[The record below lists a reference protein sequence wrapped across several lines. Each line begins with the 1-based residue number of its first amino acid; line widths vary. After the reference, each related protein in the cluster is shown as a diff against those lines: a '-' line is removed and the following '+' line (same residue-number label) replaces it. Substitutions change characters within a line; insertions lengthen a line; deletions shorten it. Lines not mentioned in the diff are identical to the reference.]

1 MVQISQAELDARIN
15 ELPPLSPVVTT
26 LLELLN
32 QPSVDYA
39 ALERAA
45 VREPTLVARV
55 LRLANSPF
63 FGVSGQIA
71 TFREACLVLGSR
83 SLRQVIMAIS
93 VMDTLAVDTQLLELR
108 QVWSHALAVAAIA
121 RHLAPLKRIDPD
133 YAFTAGLL
141 HDIGRLALA
150 VFFAG
155 PYAQAMAH
163 KRENGCSLVDAER
176 QCFGFDH
183 GTAGEKLARKWH
195 LPEEL
200 ALAIGRHHRPD
211 EAEQL
216 LVDLIH
222 FADVLAHALEYGL
235 DEGEG
240 EAVPRLHARVWN
252 RLGWDWSYIGGLLPH
267 LDREARDAGAIELQ
281 WR

>member
-1 MVQISQAELDARIN
+1 MVQISEAELDARIS
-15 ELPPLSPVVTT
+15 ELPPLSPVVNE

-39 ALERAA
+39 ALERSA

-93 VMDTLAVDTQLLELR
+93 MMDTLAVDGKLLELR
-108 QVWSHALAVAAIA
+108 QVWLHALAVAAIA
-121 RHLAPLKRIDPD
+121 RHLAPSQHIDPD

-141 HDIGRLALA
+141 HDIGKLALA
-150 VFFAG
+150 AFFAG

-163 KRENGCSLVDAER
+163 KRQSGCSLVDAER
-176 QCFGFDH
+176 EQLGFDH
-183 GTAGEKLARKWH
+183 GMAGEKLARKWH
-195 LPEEL
+195 LPEDM

-211 EAEQL
+211 DAENA

-222 FADVLAHALEYGL
+222 FADVLAHALEYGM

-240 EAVPRLHARVWN
+240 EVVPRLHATVWN
-252 RLGWDWSYIGGLLPH
+252 RLGWDWTRIGALLPS
-267 LDREARDAGAIELQ
+267 LDSEARAAGAIEL
-281 WR
+281 